1 MMRLIEIA
9 AKENYDEFKVEINSK
24 LEVIFDQKIYIMT
37 DDDIIDPN
45 DPINTSSEVQEEKRS
60 ENSSLNPIRPT
71 ELCSKPNPA
80 SPKQA
85 FFNNQIAPGQHSNF
99 MYIQP

>member
-1 MMRLIEIA
+1 MRLIEIA

-45 DPINTSSEVQEEKRS
+45 DPINTSEELKRS
-60 ENSSLNPIRPT
+60 ENSSLDPIRT
-71 ELCSKPNPA
+71 QENQGKDKIF
-80 SPKQA
+80 SPK
-85 FFNNQIAPGQHSNF
+85 
-99 MYIQP
+99 